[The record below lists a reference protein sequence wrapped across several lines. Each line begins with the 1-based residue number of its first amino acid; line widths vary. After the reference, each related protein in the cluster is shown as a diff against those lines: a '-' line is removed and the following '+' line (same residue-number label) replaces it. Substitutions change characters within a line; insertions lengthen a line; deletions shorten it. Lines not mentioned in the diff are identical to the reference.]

1 MAQQKDYKVLVV
13 QKVQGPW
20 FCLLQKHWVG
30 HFWPQVFPWCVW
42 EFQQTNLQKF
52 KCPLWRGVQS
62 RKGGGISRKEGV
74 EALNCLKHK
83 YRHTLATT
91 WKKSHCLY
99 KWSLTYIFNS
109 YADSHCTIE
118 NYLVIVHVQ
127 NFPVKF
133 QFSELF
139 FVLLMKFILLLLPE
153 HLSRRLFTLP
163 LAAPIWALCDTIR
176 LWLSPGDQCHK

>member
-1 MAQQKDYKVLVV
+1 MPRVEGCPV
-13 QKVQGPW
+13 QEG
-20 FCLLQKHWVG
+20 G
-30 HFWPQVFPWCVW
+30 
-42 EFQQTNLQKF
+42 
-52 KCPLWRGVQS
+52 G
-62 RKGGGISRKEGV
+62 GGGISWKEGV

-83 YRHTLATT
+83 YRHTLAIT
-91 WKKSHCLY
+91 WKKSHWLC
-99 KWSLTYIFNS
+99 KWSLTYIFNG

-118 NYLVIVHVQ
+118 NYLVTVHVQ

-163 LAAPIWALCDTIR
+163 LAAPI
-176 LWLSPGDQCHK
+176 LSSVWYYKTVIIIHLPGDQCYK